1 MSDFKEQTEEFLT
14 LTIFVLA
21 LGFRSQKGSRLVA
34 DSFQYVH
41 RAVARRRLTRRSW
54 RWVNR
59 SLPMSRRGWKDIFDW
74 DRCEKL
80 RRGLIHCWAEREWPL
95 TDLLEATEDPDTLR
109 KVLDSMD
116 RTRKGRR
123 LLRKLKKSL
132 ADGELED
139 NSAVSADNLKD
150 FWQ

>member
-1 MSDFKEQTEEFLT
+1 
-14 LTIFVLA
+14 
-21 LGFRSQKGSRLVA
+21 
-34 DSFQYVH
+34 
-41 RAVARRRLTRRSW
+41 
-54 RWVNR
+54 
-59 SLPMSRRGWKDIFDW
+59 
-74 DRCEKL
+74 
-80 RRGLIHCWAEREWPL
+80 L